1 MPRFYTRA
9 EVEADPIKTNSKLG
23 TYTNFVNLLDL
34 SAIAYPSGMRGD
46 GLPSSVTLIARAGA
60 DGLIAGIAA
69 RAHAPSGAPMGA
81 TGRAPPPAPA
91 LAAAS
96 DRIEIAVVGAHL
108 SGLPLNGELKALG
121 AEFVREARTR
131 PDYRLYALPNT
142 TPAKPGLLRV
152 APGEG
157 AQIAVEVW
165 TLSPAAFGS
174 FVAAIPPP
182 LGIGTLSFADGTS
195 AKGFLVEAEAVKGA
209 EDVSKFGGWRAY
221 IAAR

>member
-1 MPRFYTRA
+1 M
-9 EVEADPIKTNSKLG
+9 
-23 TYTNFVNLLDL
+23 
-34 SAIAYPSGMRGD
+34 
-46 GLPSSVTLIARAGA
+46 
-60 DGLIAGIAA
+60 
-69 RAHAPSGAPMGA
+69 
-81 TGRAPPPAPA
+81 RAPPSAPSV
-91 LAAAS
+91 AASS

-108 SGLPLNGELKALG
+108 SGMPLNSELKALG
-121 AEFVREARTR
+121 AEFVREARTK
-131 PDYRLYALPNT
+131 PDYRLYALPDT
-142 TPAKPGLLRV
+142 TPPKPGLLRV
-152 APGEG
+152 VPGEG

-165 TLSPAAFGS
+165 TLPPAAFGT